1 LLRNGGVS
9 RDGAAIAMTER
20 TSMRASL
27 VQFRCVVGDVSGNVR
42 RMVERVAEAATKG
55 SELVLF
61 PEMSDT
67 GYEMDAIL
75 REATAWETGG
85 SSARALAEA
94 ARRHRVAVV
103 AGLAERTAEGIFNAI
118 AVFDRDG
125 DCVATYRKTHLMRLE
140 PTAEAR
146 HLRPGT
152 ALCAFTLAG
161 FRFGLVVCYEVRFPE
176 VARALAL
183 AGAEVLVVPA
193 AFPAARRDHWKILT
207 QARAVEN
214 QAYVLAVNRVGTDGT
229 VLLGGASRVV
239 DPWGIVE
246 AAGSEDDETVLD
258 ATLERAR
265 LARVRAGL
273 RVFEDR
279 RESVYG
285 TVRTGAKAF
294 TAPPVT
300 EPTEE

>member
-1 LLRNGGVS
+1 
-9 RDGAAIAMTER
+9 
-20 TSMRASL
+20 
-27 VQFRCVVGDVSGNVR
+27 
-42 RMVERVAEAATKG
+42 
-55 SELVLF
+55 
-61 PEMSDT
+61 
-67 GYEMDAIL
+67 
-75 REATAWETGG
+75 
-85 SSARALAEA
+85 
-94 ARRHRVAVV
+94 
-103 AGLAERTAEGIFNAI
+103 
-118 AVFDRDG
+118 
-125 DCVATYRKTHLMRLE
+125 
-140 PTAEAR
+140 
-146 HLRPGT
+146 LRPGT
-152 ALCAFTLAG
+152 TLCAFTLAG
-161 FRFGLVVCYEVRFPE
+161 FRFGLIVCYEVRFPE

-246 AAGSEDDETVLD
+246 AAGSEDDETVLE

-285 TVRTGAKAF
+285 TVGTGAKGF
-294 TAPPVT
+294 TAPPAT
-300 EPTEE
+300 EPPEE